1 MVSHWYLTPSRL
13 TCIYKHSF
21 PTCWKQCGQNGTFIH
36 LWWSYKY
43 ISQFWSHIL
52 VFIKRITGFMV
63 PKDPKVILL
72 NHCESVNIPDD
83 KKELIFLLLLA
94 TKNTIAFYWKK
105 PTIPTMQY
113 WLLKIL
119 DFIVLD
125 KVVASLYLKES
136 NDSLFVQ

>member
-1 MVSHWYLTPSRL
+1 M
-13 TCIYKHSF
+13 
-21 PTCWKQCGQNGTFIH
+21 
-36 LWWSYKY
+36 
-43 ISQFWSHIL
+43 
-52 VFIKRITGFMV
+52 
-63 PKDPKVILL
+63 ILL

-105 PTIPTMQY
+105 PTIPTIQY